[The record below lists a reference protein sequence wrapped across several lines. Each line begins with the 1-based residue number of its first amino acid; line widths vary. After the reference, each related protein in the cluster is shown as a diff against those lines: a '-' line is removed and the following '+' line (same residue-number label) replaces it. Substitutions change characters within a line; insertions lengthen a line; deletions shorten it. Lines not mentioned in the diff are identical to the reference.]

1 MNKVLRFSERVAKF
15 YFAEI
20 LVALEY
26 LHSNNIFYRD
36 LKPENILLDEE
47 GHIKLT
53 DFGISRLNFSDKER
67 SNSFCG
73 SPEYMSPEML
83 AQGRI
88 HGRSLDFY
96 SLGAL
101 LFEMLTGLPP
111 YFSENRDEMYR
122 KIIHDGLEFPRY
134 LSPTVRSLI
143 SSLLTKDPAQ
153 RLGAKNGIQEIKD
166 HPFCIDINWED
177 VVNKR
182 LIPPIKPS
190 QKYSNFDPEY
200 TNLPVRFTFEEDF
213 LESSNNQRRKSDPGN
228 YLDIYLN

>member
-26 LHSNNIFYRD
+26 LHENNIFYRD

-53 DFGISRLNFSDKER
+53 DFGISRLNFSEKDR

-83 AQGRI
+83 NQGRI

-122 KIIHDGLEFPRY
+122 KIIHEELDYPRY
-134 LSPTVRSLI
+134 LSPMAKSLI
-143 SSLLTKDPAQ
+143 KGLLTKDTSQ
-153 RLGAKNGIQEIKD
+153 RLGAKYGI
-166 HPFCIDINWED
+166 
-177 VVNKR
+177 
-182 LIPPIKPS
+182 
-190 QKYSNFDPEY
+190 
-200 TNLPVRFTFEEDF
+200 
-213 LESSNNQRRKSDPGN
+213 
-228 YLDIYLN
+228 